1 MRRAGTL
8 MFPHIWQG
16 EWSMVRTPSPVVP
29 LQIDASRVLGWS
41 TAIAVHALALMLLL
55 IPATQPLIK
64 APRERL
70 QVTWVLPPPPP
81 MDLTPRHP
89 DPVPPRTVPVNT
101 QRAPAPLPTPT
112 ATLDDAL
119 AMAPL
124 PASDTTAPSLDPA
137 PAAAAPGGGAQLQY
151 RSAPPPPY
159 PVAAIRLGQQGTVLL
174 RIRVD
179 TEGNPVAV
187 SIEKSSGSRVLD
199 QAARQQVLRRWRFVP
214 AIVDGQ
220 AVAADG
226 LVPIDFTLP
235 R

>member
-1 MRRAGTL
+1 
-8 MFPHIWQG
+8 
-16 EWSMVRTPSPVVP
+16 MVRTPSPVVP
-29 LQIDASRVLGWS
+29 LHIEASRVLGWS

-64 APRERL
+64 APRERMR
-70 QVTWVLPPPPP
+70 VSWVLPPPPP
-81 MDLTPRHP
+81 TPILIHA
-89 DPVPPRTVPVNT
+89 DPAPPKTPTVPVST
-101 QRAPAPLPTPT
+101 QRPPAPLPTPT
-112 ATLDDAL
+112 ALLDDAL
-119 AMAPL
+119 AVAPL
-124 PASDTTAPSLDPA
+124 PASETTLTSLSPPPAVAAPSA
-137 PAAAAPGGGAQLQY
+137 GAQLQY

-179 TEGNPVAV
+179 AEGTPVAV

-199 QAARQQVLRRWRFVP
+199 HAARQQVLRHWRFVP

-220 AVAADG
+220 AIAADG
-226 LVPIDFTLP
+226 LVPIDFSLP

>member
-1 MRRAGTL
+1 
-8 MFPHIWQG
+8 
-16 EWSMVRTPSPVVP
+16 MVRTPSPVVP

-70 QVTWVLPPPPP
+70 QVRWVLPPPPP

-101 QRAPAPLPTPT
+101 QRVPSPLPPPT
-112 ATLDDAL
+112 ATFDDAP
-119 AMAPL
+119 AVAPL
-124 PASDTTAPSLDPA
+124 PASETAAPSLASAPAAPA
-137 PAAAAPGGGAQLQY
+137 PAAGAQLQY

-179 TEGNPVAV
+179 TEGNPLSV

>member
-1 MRRAGTL
+1 

-29 LQIDASRVLGWS
+29 LHIEASRVLGWS

-64 APRERL
+64 APRERM

-81 MDLTPRHP
+81 PEIIHHP
-89 DPVPPRTVPVNT
+89 PADPPRLPPTVPVTT

-112 ATLDDAL
+112 ATLDE
-119 AMAPL
+119 APAVAPM
-124 PASDTTAPSLDPA
+124 PASETAA
-137 PAAAAPGGGAQLQY
+137 PALESTSTTSSPAAGAQLQY

-179 TEGNPVAV
+179 SEGNPVEV

-199 QAARQQVLRRWRFVP
+199 QAARQQVLRHWRFVP
-214 AIVDGQ
+214 ALVDGQ

-226 LVPIDFTLP
+226 LVPVDFSLP

>member
-1 MRRAGTL
+1 
-8 MFPHIWQG
+8 
-16 EWSMVRTPSPVVP
+16 MVRTPSPVVP
-29 LQIDASRVLGWS
+29 LHLDASRVLGWS

-70 QVTWVLPPPPP
+70 QVRWVLPPPPP

-101 QRAPAPLPTPT
+101 QRVPSPLPPPT
-112 ATLDDAL
+112 ATFDDAP
-119 AMAPL
+119 AVAPL
-124 PASDTTAPSLDPA
+124 PASETAAPSLASAPAAPA
-137 PAAAAPGGGAQLQY
+137 PAAGAQLQY

-179 TEGNPVAV
+179 TEGNPLSV

-220 AVAADG
+220 TVAADG

>member
-1 MRRAGTL
+1 

-29 LQIDASRVLGWS
+29 LHIEASRVLGWS

-64 APRERL
+64 APRERM

-81 MDLTPRHP
+81 LEIIHHP
-89 DPVPPRTVPVNT
+89 PADPPRLPPTVPVTT
-101 QRAPAPLPTPT
+101 QRASAPLPTPT
-112 ATLDDAL
+112 ATLDE
-119 AMAPL
+119 APAVAPM
-124 PASDTTAPSLDPA
+124 PASETAA
-137 PAAAAPGGGAQLQY
+137 PALESAPATSSPAAGAQLQY

-179 TEGNPVAV
+179 SEGNPVAV

-199 QAARQQVLRRWRFVP
+199 QAARQQVLRHWRFVP
-214 AIVDGQ
+214 ALVDGQ

-226 LVPIDFTLP
+226 LVPVDFSLP

>member
-1 MRRAGTL
+1 
-8 MFPHIWQG
+8 
-16 EWSMVRTPSPVVP
+16 MVRTPSPVVP
-29 LQIDASRVLGWS
+29 LPIEASRVLGWS

-64 APRERL
+64 APRERM

-81 MDLTPRHP
+81 EIIRHP
-89 DPVPPRTVPVNT
+89 PADPPRLPPVVPVTT
-101 QRAPAPLPTPT
+101 QRAPAPLPPPT
-112 ATLDDAL
+112 ATLDE
-119 AMAPL
+119 APAVAPM
-124 PASDTTAPSLDPA
+124 PASEAAAPALEPA
-137 PAAAAPGGGAQLQY
+137 PAMPSPAAGARLQY

-179 TEGNPVAV
+179 SQGNPVAV

-199 QAARQQVLRRWRFVP
+199 QAARQQVLRHWRFVP
-214 AIVDGQ
+214 ALVDGQ

-226 LVPIDFTLP
+226 LVPVDFSLP

>member
-1 MRRAGTL
+1 
-8 MFPHIWQG
+8 
-16 EWSMVRTPSPVVP
+16 MVRTPSPVVP
-29 LQIDASRVLGWS
+29 LHIDASRVLGWS

-70 QVTWVLPPPPP
+70 QVRWVLPPPPP

-101 QRAPAPLPTPT
+101 QRAPSPLPPPT
-112 ATLDDAL
+112 ATFDDAP
-119 AMAPL
+119 AVAPL
-124 PASDTTAPSLDPA
+124 PASETAAPSLASAPASPA
-137 PAAAAPGGGAQLQY
+137 PAAGAQLQY

>member
-1 MRRAGTL
+1 
-8 MFPHIWQG
+8 
-16 EWSMVRTPSPVVP
+16 MVRTPSPVVP
-29 LQIDASRVLGWS
+29 LHIEASRVLGWS

-64 APRERL
+64 APRERM

-81 MDLTPRHP
+81 EIIRHP
-89 DPVPPRTVPVNT
+89 PADPQRLPPTVPVTT

-112 ATLDDAL
+112 ATLDEAL
-119 AMAPL
+119 TVTPM
-124 PASDTTAPSLDPA
+124 PASETAA
-137 PAAAAPGGGAQLQY
+137 PALESAPAVPSPAAGAQLQY

-179 TEGNPVAV
+179 SEGNPVAV

-199 QAARQQVLRRWRFVP
+199 QAARQQVLRHWRFVP
-214 AIVDGQ
+214 ALVDGQ

-226 LVPIDFTLP
+226 LVPVDFSLP

>member
-1 MRRAGTL
+1 
-8 MFPHIWQG
+8 
-16 EWSMVRTPSPVVP
+16 MVRTPSPVVP
-29 LQIDASRVLGWS
+29 LHIDASRVLGWS

-70 QVTWVLPPPPP
+70 QVRWVLPPPPP

-101 QRAPAPLPTPT
+101 QRVPSPLPPPT
-112 ATLDDAL
+112 ATFDDAP
-119 AMAPL
+119 AVAPL
-124 PASDTTAPSLDPA
+124 PASETAAPSLASAPAAPA
-137 PAAAAPGGGAQLQY
+137 PAAGAQLQY

-179 TEGNPVAV
+179 TEGNPLSV

>member
-1 MRRAGTL
+1 
-8 MFPHIWQG
+8 
-16 EWSMVRTPSPVVP
+16 MVRTPSPVVP
-29 LQIDASRVLGWS
+29 LQIDVSRVLGWS

-64 APRERL
+64 APLER
-70 QVTWVLPPPPP
+70 VRAGWVPTPPPLP
-81 MDLTPRHP
+81 DFSPRHP
-89 DPVPPRTVPVNT
+89 PDRVPPRTVPVNT

-112 ATLDDAL
+112 ATLDDAR

-124 PASDTTAPSLDPA
+124 PASDATAPSLDPA
-137 PAAAAPGGGAQLQY
+137 PAEAAPGGGAQLQY

-159 PVAAIRLGQQGTVLL
+159 PIAAIRLGQQGTVLL

-179 TEGNPVAV
+179 AEGNPVAV
-187 SIEKSSGSRVLD
+187 NIEKSSGSRVLD
-199 QAARQQVLRRWRFVP
+199 QAARQQVLRHWRFVP